1 MTDFHLTNPN
11 PMRRK
16 IEVSRRKIAAIS
28 FLSNIRV
35 EGEAECDVPGYSCLL
50 DTQVLQDYRKSRCR
64 RKVVRKGTKRKE
76 KEPLNCNRSGSRE
89 KTPEVETNKKV
100 CSIRR
105 QGERVTGYHK
115 TRRQLV
121 YNNQLSADDV
131 IDQSKKVASSMESI
145 LGHGDAR
152 VRQMSGTLSDHSQ
165 NSSNKEVTFIKSDDQ
180 AKVADERMVFISY
193 SKIPF
198 SISSTI
204 PYNKHSK
211 VSRYFLEIESKCFL
225 QLDDMRRD

>member
-1 MTDFHLTNPN
+1 MNDLNLSN
-11 PMRRK
+11 PMKRK
-16 IEVSRRKIAAIS
+16 ISVSRRKIAAIS
-28 FLSNIRV
+28 FLSNIKV
-35 EGEAECDVPGYSCLL
+35 EGEADSDVPGYSCLVE
-50 DTQVLQDYRKSRCR
+50 TEVLEDYRNSRSR

-76 KEPLNCNRSGSRE
+76 KEAVHYNRSGSRE

-100 CSIRR
+100 GSFRR
-105 QGERVTGYHK
+105 HGERITGFHK

-121 YNNQLSADDV
+121 YTNQLSADDV
-131 IDQSKKVASSMESI
+131 IDPSRKVASSMES
-145 LGHGDAR
+145 LGHGDCR
-152 VRQMSGTLSDHSQ
+152 VRQVSGTLSDHSQ

-180 AKVADERMVFISY
+180 AKVGDERMVFISY

-211 VSRYFLEIESKCFL
+211 VSRYWKFLDNESNCFAANA
-225 QLDDMRRD
+225 